1 LTTRR
6 SGAMGEPARG
16 YSWEPFRPGNTVALR
31 HGAWSPRKVEP
42 LAAEYVETVAGSANW
57 LRDCDAP
64 AVWAWARTEARVQLL
79 SEWLADRGGDLDD
92 EGTVRPAAALLD
104 RLEARAE
111 SLRARLGFDPLS
123 RARLGRDTLASEL
136 DLARLWAAEDSC
148 GADDE
153 GSVRT

>member
-1 LTTRR
+1 MSL
-6 SGAMGEPARG
+6 PARR
-16 YSWEPFRPGNTVALR
+16 YSRAPFRPGNNAALR
-31 HGAWSPRKVEP
+31 HGAWSPRRVEP
-42 LAAEYVETVAGSANW
+42 LAAEYVETAVERANW
-57 LRDCDAP
+57 LRDCDVP

-92 EGTVRPAAALLD
+92 EGGVRPAAALFD

-123 RARLGRDTLASEL
+123 RARLGRDTVANEL
-136 DLARLWAAEDSC
+136 DLARLWAAEDSH

-153 GSVRT
+153 GSGRA